1 MTLSEELKIIKTD
14 EGVVSR
20 SQRLR
25 RITPSEICINLSE
38 VEFSNCFVIRFK
50 YFLMYNI
57 VSSIKMARSLVSLQ
71 LAYFSAFLWYSFLF
85 FSLSISVILSSRF

>member
-1 MTLSEELKIIKTD
+1 MKDDKH
-14 EGVVSR
+14 
-20 SQRLR
+20 QREFCQPEPKVETRDLHKSLGR
-25 RITPSEICINLSE
+25 TK
-38 VEFSNCFVIRFK
+38 VEFSICFVIHLK

-71 LAYFSAFLWYSFLF
+71 LAYFSVFLWYSFLL